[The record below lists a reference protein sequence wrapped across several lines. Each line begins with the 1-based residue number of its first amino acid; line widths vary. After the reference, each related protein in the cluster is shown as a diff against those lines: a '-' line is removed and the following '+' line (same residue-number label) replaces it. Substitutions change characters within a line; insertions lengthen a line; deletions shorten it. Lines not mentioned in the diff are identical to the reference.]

1 MIKVSNITKPSLAAE
16 EDLTMRNKLKTVLNA
31 DLGNVRTI
39 YRPGNVFRVKSLDY
53 SHKACKQLID
63 MGITPDMIIRIE
75 SAAPLGEPL
84 VVKVGDYKVAL
95 RSKDLMALEVELQE
109 SQHIEKA
116 S

>member
-1 MIKVSNITKPSLAAE
+1 
-16 EDLTMRNKLKTVLNA
+16 MRNNLKTVANLNT
-31 DLGNVRTI
+31 GNVKTN
-39 YRPGNVFRVKSLDY
+39 YKPGSVFRVKSLDY
-53 SHKACKQLID
+53 NHKACKQLID

-109 SQHIEKA
+109 PQHMAKV